1 MMPFS
6 DSTLS
11 SSHSFLSISDSTH
24 RQKTENENRSSENH
38 VTSSETTL
46 TNPIVQ
52 NQETAQTSLS
62 KSFVRDN
69 HGIVTVINQSLYQPK
84 PILSLNTN
92 DFNKLVYDEQNQ
104 RLRSLLIEDGY
115 PLDQYD
121 NAIQTLSLVNPVI
134 DYLTRYKDDKEKI
147 TALVRLLL
155 QPLGEYG
162 AKQGEKISSARQQAV
177 IANWLQYTI
186 FGMST
191 EAWMLKQ
198 VSDIQSQEH
207 SLFHHANLQRRL
219 FNQLNDYHTPNKL
232 SAQARIYYQ
241 QQVINRILPTFMLQ
255 TDDEQQQKTLSNMM
269 INQPEWGYLQ
279 AGLTILNESGAD
291 INNMSLEDISNNGM
305 LLAALLQEQ
314 LVPAEYN
321 RYFKLPA
328 LIHHQLNCENSAL
341 ATPLAMTAV
350 YDNYF
355 AYLKQ
360 SGQNNP
366 FIKLITLLQNWQSRP
381 ELARQQL
388 KEHDIDE
395 GWINDYLYKNR
406 QVNYLNRRGETAL
419 LPNIDKV
426 FKDQNQ
432 QITALTAQ
440 IEKIL
445 LSQIFNSI
453 SEEEQIFIQ
462 QADIQLMKVE
472 FSAIASLQGIPLSPA
487 TRLGIKDSD
496 GLVTRVPESIDMLK
510 CSFNGKERMYALT
523 TDHGIGSYKLHRVDD
538 HKDAILGLFYHDGKA
553 RYDDDYKLKTYP
565 ILPLKTAQDKPDM
578 LIDKL
583 VKRRAE
589 KLCEKLH
596 QEGYQETSR
605 QKADAFFLSL
615 IPFYSTIT
623 EAQKGNKE
631 EALQAGAF
639 DLVSFFPFFG
649 QSVQV
654 SSRVIV
660 ALEEAAINGVKTGL
674 KKATFQQALREGGKQ
689 FVKFGIP
696 QITNRLPAE
705 TYRDLGVSFLRSA
718 DPGFEL
724 LTSGGIKGINALKN
738 AAQQLQQ
745 KVHGLTPLIKA
756 LKKKAQDL
764 PIELASPYKVE
775 TAYRPDLRKEVQVVK
790 IGKQRGKDIW
800 VQINLQT
807 NTLYGRKYLRNAAG
821 ELELAPVSIRERLYQ
836 LKTQGLGG
844 KRANEAAKHWL
855 SEPNTSSF
863 YQSQQRKL
871 QALSRQLAKRRP
883 DVNLNLSGE
892 DFSYLNLTQ
901 VLGNYHNLAQ
911 ANLQGTNLSRANLT
925 DIIMVEANLAKAI
938 MNQTQLVN
946 ANLRAANLN
955 EAQLTGA
962 NLAKADLCDTNLVDS
977 AMNDTILEGAYL
989 NNSNLTNSNLTGAN
1003 LAQAKIANTNLTNAN
1018 LTKANL
1024 TDASLI
1030 DTNLQGVNFTNA
1042 NLTKANL
1049 NALTLRGAIFN
1060 QADLTGAN
1068 LANTDVSNADLSN
1081 TILKELSIMNTNFA
1095 GASLNDSFT
1104 LHLPNEWDED
1114 ELDGMLNHFNNQSS
1128 LLTSLNSIDD
1138 RYQELK
1144 NKLAL
1149 QLIHSFDQPDINLNH
1164 VTLPLVDIL
1173 GKPSFMTNKEIS
1185 TFVNKLMDNYLA
1197 NPSTQLI
1204 NTLQTHPALI
1214 NIFLNHF
1221 NHQPDL
1227 MVSAKFNSSF
1237 IQTILAAR
1245 TQTGIDSVT
1254 TKLANKIYEK
1264 YLQLPEIKQQLEYE
1278 QIEGIFGDFA
1288 GKVDWSDNNAQN
1300 YLLLSPTKA
1309 GRTLVVAE
1317 NNLTKMLD
1325 PDLETKWNN
1334 IFVFQHGENLSSQQ
1348 FTLEECF
1355 NQDFPLF
1362 SSHFTYSQHQ
1372 ATFNKLIKT
1381 LNLDQQLN
1389 TLFFQAQKS
1398 NTFATKLIDETSQQ
1412 TLKEIFAHVIDLE
1425 HGYSLKND
1433 NYNQIIKLYD
1443 LTASSERNKAEHL
1456 LSLSAVFTRYSSSAI
1471 FGTEL
1476 DSPLMLRYY
1485 AYALMEKAHKLDPTL
1500 ITENIFN
1507 DWKDR
1512 LLGCTNTFTCSA
1524 ALYNQM
1530 IDYATE
1536 HCHDVLKKIQP
1547 PAWR

>member
-1 MMPFS
+1 MPPI
-6 DSTLS
+6 DSTPSLS
-11 SSHSFLSISDSTH
+11 HGLLSIFDPTRH
-24 RQKTENENRSSENH
+24 QIIENENRSSEKH
-38 VTSSETTL
+38 ATSSEKTL
-46 TNPIVQ
+46 TNLIQQ
-52 NQETAQTSLS
+52 NQEIAQTPLS
-62 KSFVRDN
+62 NNATRDN
-69 HGIVTVINQSLYQPK
+69 NGIVAVMNQSLYQPK
-84 PILSLNTN
+84 PILSLNAN
-92 DFNKLVYDEQNQ
+92 DFNKLVYNEQNQ

-115 PLDQYD
+115 PLDQHN
-121 NAIQTLSLVNPVI
+121 NATQTLSLVNPVI
-134 DYLTRYKDDKEKI
+134 DYLTRYKDNKEKI
-147 TALVRLLL
+147 TALARLLL

-162 AKQGEKISSARQQAV
+162 ANQGEKISSARQRIV
-177 IANWLQYTI
+177 IANWLQYAI

-191 EAWMLKQ
+191 EAWVLKQ
-198 VSDIQSQEH
+198 VSDIQSREH

-219 FNQLNDYHTPNKL
+219 FKQLNDHHTPNKL
-232 SAQARIYYQ
+232 SPKARIYYQ
-241 QQVINRILPTFMLQ
+241 QQIINRIMPTFMLQ

-269 INQPEWGYLQ
+269 INQSEWGYLH
-279 AGLTILNESGAD
+279 AGLTILNEIGAD

-305 LLAALLQEQ
+305 LVAALLQQQ
-314 LVPAEYN
+314 LLPAEYN

-328 LIHHQLNCENSAL
+328 LLHDQLNSENSAL
-341 ATPLAMTAV
+341 ATPLAKASI
-350 YDNYF
+350 YDSYF
-355 AYLKQ
+355 DYLKQ

-366 FIKLITLLQNWQSRP
+366 FIKLIALRESWQSRP
-381 ELARQQL
+381 DLARQQL

-395 GWINDYLYKNR
+395 GWLNDYLYKNR
-406 QVNYLNRRGETAL
+406 EVKYPNRRGDTPL
-419 LPNIDKV
+419 LPNIDNV
-426 FKDQNQ
+426 FKYQNQ
-432 QITALTAQ
+432 QFAELTKQ

-445 LSQIFNSI
+445 LPQTFNSL

-472 FSAIASLQGIPLSPA
+472 FNAIASLQGIPLSPA
-487 TRLGIKDSD
+487 TRLGIRDSD

-510 CSFNGKERMYALT
+510 CTFNGKQRMYALT

-538 HKDAILGLFYHDGKA
+538 NKDAILDLFYHDNHV
-553 RYDDDYKLKTYP
+553 RYDDDYKLKTSP
-565 ILPLKTAQDKPDM
+565 ILTLKTATDKSDM

-589 KLCEKLH
+589 KLCEKLQ
-596 QEGYQETSR
+596 QEGYQETTR
-605 QKADAFFLSL
+605 QKVDAFFLSL
-615 IPFYSTIT
+615 IPFYSMIT

-631 EALQAGAF
+631 KALQAGAF
-639 DLVSFFPFFG
+639 DLLSFFPFFG
-649 QSVQV
+649 KGVQV
-654 SSRVIV
+654 SSRFST
-660 ALEEAAINGVKTGL
+660 ALGDAVINGVRTGL
-674 KKATFQQALREGGKQ
+674 KQATFQQALRESSKQ

-696 QITNRLPAE
+696 QITNRIPAK
-705 TYRDLGVSFLRSA
+705 TYRDLGVSFLRGA

-745 KVHGLTPLIKA
+745 KVHGLTPLINA

-764 PIELASPYKVE
+764 PVELSCPYKVE
-775 TAYRPDLRKEVQVVK
+775 TAYRLDLRKEVQVVN

-844 KRANEAAKHWL
+844 KRANEAAKNWL
-855 SEPNTSSF
+855 SEPNASSF
-863 YQSQQRKL
+863 YQSQQQKL

-892 DFSYLNLTQ
+892 DFRYLNLTQ
-901 VLGNYHNLAQ
+901 VFGGYHNLAQ

-925 DIIMVEANLAKAI
+925 GITMVEANLAKAI

-962 NLAKADLCDTNLVDS
+962 NLAKADLCYTNLVDS
-977 AMNDTILEGAYL
+977 AMNDAILEDAYL
-989 NNSNLTNSNLTGAN
+989 NNSNLTNSNLAGAN
-1003 LAQAKIANTNLTNAN
+1003 LAKATISGADLTNTNLSMVN
-1018 LTKANL
+1018 LSGATLAHTK
-1024 TDASLI
+1024 
-1030 DTNLQGVNFTNA
+1030 LQGANFTNA
-1042 NLTKANL
+1042 KLTQAYL
-1049 NALTLRGAIFN
+1049 NDLTLHEAIFD

-1068 LANTDVSNADLSN
+1068 LAKTDVSNADLSN

-1104 LHLPNEWDED
+1104 LRLPDEWDED
-1114 ELDGMLNHFNNQSS
+1114 VLDVVLNHFNNRSS

-1149 QLIHSFDQPDINLNH
+1149 QLIHSLDQPNINLKH
-1164 VTLPLVDIL
+1164 VTLPLLDFL
-1173 GKPSFMTNKEIS
+1173 AKPAFMSNKEIS
-1185 TFVNKLMDNYLA
+1185 IFVNKLMDNLLA
-1197 NPSTQLI
+1197 NSSTQLI
-1204 NTLQTHPALI
+1204 NTLKKRPANI
-1214 NIFLNHF
+1214 NIFLNYF
-1221 NHQPDL
+1221 NHQPNL

-1245 TQTGIDSVT
+1245 TQTGIDSLT
-1254 TKLANKIYEK
+1254 TTMANKLYEK

-1288 GKVDWSDNNAQN
+1288 GKVDWSDSNAQN

-1348 FTLEECF
+1348 FTLDECF

-1372 ATFNKLIKT
+1372 ATFNKLLET

-1389 TLFFQAQKS
+1389 ALFVQAQKS
-1398 NTFATKLIDETSQQ
+1398 YTLATKLIDETSQQ
-1412 TLKEIFAHVIDLE
+1412 TLKEIFAHVLDLE
-1425 HGYSLKND
+1425 HGYSLKNE
-1433 NYNQIIKLYD
+1433 NYNQILKLYD

-1456 LSLSAVFTRYSSSAI
+1456 LSLSAVFTRYSSSAV

-1500 ITENIFN
+1500 ITENTFN

-1512 LLGCTNTFTCSA
+1512 LLGCTNTFTCTA
-1524 ALYNQM
+1524 LLYNQM
-1530 IDYATE
+1530 IDYAAE

-1547 PAWR
+1547 SAWR

>member
-1 MMPFS
+1 MPPI
-6 DSTLS
+6 DSTPSLS
-11 SSHSFLSISDSTH
+11 PRLLSIFDPTWH
-24 RQKTENENRSSENH
+24 PKTENKKSASEKQ
-38 VTSSETTL
+38 VTCSETTL
-46 TNPIVQ
+46 TNPIQ
-52 NQETAQTSLS
+52 QSPETAQTPLS
-62 KSFVRDN
+62 NSAARDN
-69 HGIVTVINQSLYQPK
+69 DGMVAVINQSLYQPK
-84 PILSLNTN
+84 PILSLNTH

-104 RLRSLLIEDGY
+104 RLRSLLIKEGY
-115 PLDQYD
+115 PLDQHD
-121 NAIQTLSLVNPVI
+121 NATQTLSLVNPVI
-134 DYLTRYKDDKEKI
+134 DYLTRYQDDKEKI

-162 AKQGEKISSARQQAV
+162 AKQGEKISSARQQAI
-177 IANWLQYTI
+177 IANWLQYAL

-191 EAWMLKQ
+191 EAWLLKQ
-198 VSDIQSQEH
+198 ISDIQLREH

-219 FNQLNDYHTPNKL
+219 FNQLNNHHTPNKL
-232 SAQARIYYQ
+232 SSQARIYYQ
-241 QQVINRILPTFMLQ
+241 QQVINRIIPTFMLQ
-255 TDDEQQQKTLSNMM
+255 TDDEQQQKLLSKMM
-269 INQPEWGYLQ
+269 INQPEWGYLH
-279 AGLTILNESGAD
+279 AGLTLLNESGAE
-291 INNMSLEDISNNGM
+291 INTMSLEDISNNGM

-314 LVPAEYN
+314 LLPAKYN
-321 RYFKLPA
+321 QYFKLPA
-328 LIHHQLNCENSAL
+328 LIHDQLNRENSAL
-341 ATPLAMTAV
+341 AIPLAKASI
-350 YDNYF
+350 YDSYF
-355 AYLKQ
+355 DYLKQ
-360 SGQNNP
+360 SDQNNP
-366 FIKLITLLQNWQSRP
+366 FIKLLTLLPNWQSRP

-395 GWINDYLYKNR
+395 GWLNDYLYKNR
-406 QVNYLNRRGETAL
+406 EVEYKNRQGEKPL

-426 FKDQNQ
+426 FEYQNQ
-432 QITALTAQ
+432 QIAELTAQ
-440 IEKIL
+440 IEKL
-445 LSQIFNSI
+445 LLPQTFNSL
-453 SEEEQIFIQ
+453 SEEEQIFMQ
-462 QADIQLMKVE
+462 QADIQLVAVE
-472 FSAIASLQGIPLSPA
+472 FNAIDSLRGVPLLPA
-487 TRLGIKDSD
+487 ARQGIKDS
-496 GLVTRVPESIDMLK
+496 GGFVTRVPESIDMLK
-510 CSFNGKERMYALT
+510 CTFNGKERVYALT
-523 TDHGIGSYKLHRVDD
+523 TDHGIDSYKLHRVDD
-538 HKDAILGLFYHDGKA
+538 NKDAILDLFYHDNQV
-553 RYDDDYKLKTYP
+553 RYDDDYKLKTSS
-565 ILPLKTAQDKPDM
+565 ILTLKTASEEPNM

-596 QEGYQETSR
+596 QEGYQETTR
-605 QKADAFFLSL
+605 QKVDAFFLSL
-615 IPFYSTIT
+615 IPFYSMIT

-631 EALQAGAF
+631 KALQAGAF
-639 DLVSFFPFFG
+639 DLLSFFPFFG
-649 QSVQV
+649 KGVQV
-654 SSRVIV
+654 SNRFSV
-660 ALEEAAINGVKTGL
+660 ALGEAVINGVRTGL
-674 KKATFQQALREGGKQ
+674 KQVTFRQALRESGKQ

-696 QITNRLPAE
+696 HITNRLPAK
-705 TYRDLGVSFLRSA
+705 TYLDLGVTFLHGV

-756 LKKKAQDL
+756 LKKKAQDW
-764 PIELASPYKVE
+764 PVELASPYKVE
-775 TAYRPDLRKEVQVVK
+775 TAYRPDLGKEVQVVQ

-807 NTLYGRKYLRNAAG
+807 NTLYGRKYLRNSAG

-836 LKTQGLGG
+836 LKTQGMGG
-844 KRANEAAKHWL
+844 KRANEAAKNWL
-855 SEPNTSSF
+855 SESNTSSF
-863 YQSQQRKL
+863 YQSQQQKL

-883 DVNLNLSGE
+883 DINLNLSGE
-892 DFSYLNLTQ
+892 DLSYLNLTQ
-901 VLGNYHNLAQ
+901 VFGGYHNLAQ
-911 ANLQGTNLSRANLT
+911 ANLQGTNLSNANLT

-938 MNQTQLVN
+938 MNQTQLFN
-946 ANLRAANLN
+946 ANLLMANLN
-955 EAQLTGA
+955 EALLIGA
-962 NLAKADLCDTNLVDS
+962 NLAKANLCDTNLVDS
-977 AMNDTILEGAYL
+977 AMNNARLEGAYL

-1003 LAQAKIANTNLTNAN
+1003 LTQASISGANLTNAN
-1018 LTKANL
+1018 LSMVDL
-1024 TDASLI
+1024 SDATLAHA
-1030 DTNLQGVNFTNA
+1030 NLQGTNFT
-1042 NLTKANL
+1042 KAKLIKAYL
-1049 NALTLRGAIFN
+1049 NDLTLREAIFD

-1068 LANTDVSNADLSN
+1068 LKDTDVSNADLSN
-1081 TILKELSIMNTNFA
+1081 TILKELTIYNTNFA

-1104 LHLPNEWDED
+1104 LRLPNEWDED
-1114 ELDGMLNHFNNQSS
+1114 QLDGVLNHFNNQSS
-1128 LLTSLNSIDD
+1128 LLISLNSIDD

-1149 QLIHSFDQPDINLNH
+1149 QLIHSLDQPDINFNH
-1164 VTLPLVDIL
+1164 VTLPLLDIL
-1173 GKPSFMTNKEIS
+1173 GKPSFTTNKEIS
-1185 TFVNKLMDNYLA
+1185 NFVNKLMDNYLA

-1204 NTLQTHPALI
+1204 NTLKTHPALI

-1221 NHQPDL
+1221 SHHPDL
-1227 MVSAKFNSSF
+1227 MASAKFNSSF

-1245 TQTGIDSVT
+1245 TQTGIDNVT
-1254 TKLANKIYEK
+1254 TTMANKLYEK

-1288 GKVDWSDNNAQN
+1288 GKVDWSDSNAQN

-1317 NNLTKMLD
+1317 HNLSKMLD

-1348 FTLEECF
+1348 FSLDECF
-1355 NQDFPLF
+1355 NQDLPLF

-1372 ATFNKLIKT
+1372 ATFNKLLET

-1389 TLFFQAQKS
+1389 ALFFQAQKS

-1412 TLKEIFAHVIDLE
+1412 RLKEIFAHVLDLE
-1425 HGYSLKND
+1425 HSYSLKND

-1443 LTASSERNKAEHL
+1443 LTTSSERNKAEHL

-1500 ITENIFN
+1500 ITENTFN

-1512 LLGCTNTFTCSA
+1512 LLGCNNAFTCMA

-1547 PAWR
+1547 SAWR